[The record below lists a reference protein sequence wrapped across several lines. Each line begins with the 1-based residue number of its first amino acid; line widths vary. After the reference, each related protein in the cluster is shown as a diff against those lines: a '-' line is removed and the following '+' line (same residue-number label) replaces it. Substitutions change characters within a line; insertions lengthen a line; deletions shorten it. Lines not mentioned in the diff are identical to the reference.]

1 MTLDNLKAVHFRRYN
16 ERFAMQVKNIIVV
29 NSVRGSFDKNMD
41 NNIPEYEK
49 ARILWSKN
57 SND

>member
-49 ARILWSKN
+49 ARIL
-57 SND
+57 